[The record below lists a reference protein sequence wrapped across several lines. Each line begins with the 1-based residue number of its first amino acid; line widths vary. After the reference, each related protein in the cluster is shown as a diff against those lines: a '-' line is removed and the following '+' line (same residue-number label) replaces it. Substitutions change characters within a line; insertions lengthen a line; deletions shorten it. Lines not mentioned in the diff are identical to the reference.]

1 MAPRSGFLRANCAA
15 RCLGRGIGI
24 GAARRRVVAPVDRS
38 RRDDIRPNAVGR
50 QIENLG
56 ERRSPSRRVRSRR
69 VTTLGRPWVPR
80 TSASAPD
87 GWPDVGS
94 SGEGREVVLTHP
106 PPRTRQDRPPA
117 CHSDW
122 LTEANRPPLGR
133 AHSRQGSG
141 TLGFRVRYQR
151 NPKKPAITSTTTTT
165 PMM

>member
-106 PPRTRQDRPPA
+106 PPRTRQIAHQLAIRTGPPKLIARRSAAPTRGREAEHWDSA
-117 CHSDW
+117 CVISAAPKS
-122 LTEANRPPLGR
+122 LQ
-133 AHSRQGSG
+133 SRVPRRLRQ
-141 TLGFRVRYQR
+141 
-151 NPKKPAITSTTTTT
+151 
-165 PMM
+165 